1 MDKVNLQKRE
11 SLKKTAILAG
21 AVGVGLMGL
30 SSVANASTMFR
41 SNTKDYKLDNVAT
54 NSIGCVI
61 DGAGSAIG
69 TGLKTYIQV
78 PYDCIIK
85 EWTVIADQTGDIV
98 IDVWKDTYA
107 NFPPTVAD
115 TITASAKP
123 TLSSERI
130 ATGSAST
137 WGNEINAGEVLFFNV
152 DSVATVTKISLILKV
167 EKQE

>member
-1 MDKVNLQKRE
+1 MNEVNLTKRE
-11 SLKKTAILAG
+11 SIKKKAITAGII
-21 AVGVGLMGL
+21 GVGLLGL
-30 SSVANASTMFR
+30 SGIANASTMFR

-61 DGAGSAIG
+61 DGAGSAIT
-69 TGLKTYIQV
+69 TGLKTYVQI
-78 PYDCIIK
+78 PYDCKIK
-85 EWTVIADQTGDIV
+85 EWTVIADQTGSIV

-123 TLSSERI
+123 TLASARI
-130 ATGSAST
+130 NTGSAST

-152 DSVATVTKISLILKV
+152 DSATTVTKISLILKV